1 MIICLSI
8 PFPHPSISHSG
19 QPKGKPG
26 PKPKSTKLGMS
37 NGRPSSP
44 ANPKIDTFFSPK
56 RSAPVAQLPS
66 EEEEQVDQP
75 SEPALPKP
83 ASKRGPASRTSST
96 APATKATAPTQPA
109 ATKNGLYSIFQDYI
123 VTAAAAPVPSGPPK
137 VHLRHAFC
145 KIWSYFLTS
154 GLP

>member
-1 MIICLSI
+1 M
-8 PFPHPSISHSG
+8 
-19 QPKGKPG
+19 
-26 PKPKSTKLGMS
+26 
-37 NGRPSSP
+37 RPSSP

-66 EEEEQVDQP
+66 EEEEQVDQL

-96 APATKATAPTQPA
+96 APATKVTAPTQPA
-109 ATKNGLYSIFQDYI
+109 ATKNGLYSTFQDYI

-137 VHLRHAFC
+137 VHIHRAATS
-145 KIWSYFLTS
+145 IGNTDFLSVTDFFAQKGVNQIFFGICLCIFIGNLLNLHKS
-154 GLP
+154 GYNQLL